1 MLSYWEKKSFTN
13 YDLAIIGS
21 GITGLSTAISL
32 KEKDASLHIVVLE
45 KGLLP
50 TGASTKNAGFAC
62 VGSLTEIL
70 DDLKHHTEQEVIDLM
85 LLRKQGLE
93 ILRKRLGDTNI
104 AYLENGSYE
113 LLFDKNDPCLQELD
127 RINEMLFPLFEKN
140 IFQVIDNEFGFS
152 NKVEKV
158 IESKAEG
165 EIDTGKMMRALLQ
178 KAYSIGIEVKT
189 GFEVEEIIEKDNE
202 VEIVNKKLTLK
213 AKKVCVCTNAFTP
226 KLFPE
231 INLKPGRGQVL
242 ITKPIDNL
250 KLKGIFHFDEGY
262 YYFRVIDQRILF
274 GGGRNVDFDAE
285 TSDKFELNKKI
296 QEDLEEKL
304 RTIILPNQAFEIDQR
319 WAGIMAFGET
329 KKPII
334 KKVSQNIFAAVKFGG
349 MGIAIGSK
357 AGEMLSELVL
367 E

>member
-13 YDLAIIGS
+13 YDIVIIGS

-32 KEKDASLHIVVLE
+32 KEKDTSLHIVVLE

-70 DDLKHHTEQEVIDLM
+70 DDLKNNTGQEVIELVN
-85 LLRKQGLE
+85 LRKQGLE

-104 AYLENGSYE
+104 GYKENGSYE
-113 LLFDKNDPCLQELD
+113 LLFDENDQCLQELEAV
-127 RINEMLFPLFEKN
+127 NKMLFPLFEKN
-140 IFQVIDNEFGFS
+140 IFQVINNNFGFS
-152 NKVEKV
+152 TKVKKV

-178 KAYSIGIEVKT
+178 KAYSLGIEVKT
-189 GFEVEEIIEKDNE
+189 GFDVQEIIEKDNK
-202 VEIVNKKLTLK
+202 VEIVNNQLTLK

-226 KLFPE
+226 KFFPN
-231 INLKPGRGQVL
+231 INVKPGRGQVL
-242 ITKPIDNL
+242 ITKPIENL
-250 KLKGIFHFDEGY
+250 KFKGIYHFDEGY
-262 YYFRVIDQRILF
+262 YYFRIIDQRILF

-296 QEDLEEKL
+296 QADLEEKL
-304 RTIILPNQAFEIDQR
+304 RTIILPNQAYEVDHR

-334 KKVSQNIFAAVKFGG
+334 EQVSQKIYAAVKFGG